1 MNRAELEA
9 ELEQTKH
16 ELAITELNEKSAMQK
31 VAELEAE
38 IVKLNNQNAML
49 LQSAHKD
56 FSVVSETLSNFQ
68 KKTIELTNENQK
80 LQELLEAHKR
90 QENVPQADL
99 REIKRV
105 LRNRIYAKIEEVFK
119 GE

>member
-9 ELEQTKH
+9 ELEQVRH
-16 ELAITELNEKSAMQK
+16 ELAITELNEKSALR
-31 VAELEAE
+31 EIERLEAE
-38 IVKLNNQNAML
+38 IVKLNNQNAVL

-56 FSVVSETLSNFQ
+56 FSVVSETLSDFQ
-68 KKTIELTNENQK
+68 KRTVELTAENLK
-80 LQELLEAHKR
+80 LNELLEAHKR
-90 QENVPQADL
+90 QENIPQADL

-119 GE
+119 E